1 MMTGRAFAGA
11 SASDRRNC
19 SLNLDASP
27 PAVQT
32 YPANP
37 SSEGGALAVFTWT
50 GHRASG
56 RPHPVGRI
64 LPEFP

>member
-37 SSEGGALAVFTWT
+37 SSEGGALAAFTWT
-50 GHRASG
+50 GQVSCIAEG
-56 RPHPVGRI
+56 C
-64 LPEFP
+64 ECQA

>member
-37 SSEGGALAVFTWT
+37 SSEGGALAAFTWT
-50 GHRASG
+50 RQETKSLMSEMPGTG
-56 RPHPVGRI
+56 
-64 LPEFP
+64 E